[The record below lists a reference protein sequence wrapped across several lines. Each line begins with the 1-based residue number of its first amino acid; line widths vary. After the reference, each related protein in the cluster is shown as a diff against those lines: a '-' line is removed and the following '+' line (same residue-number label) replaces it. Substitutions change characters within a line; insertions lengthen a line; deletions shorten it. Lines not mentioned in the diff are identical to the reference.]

1 MTDRISR
8 SIVWCFASLIESRD
22 ESRFGKNHRL
32 IQVKNH
38 AVPKIQSKP
47 RSFSS
52 CSGTP
57 LSLLKPRLCSQSR
70 SQESS
75 EEDQKMLDLHPSR
88 RLATALPADNRLP
101 GSQTERRPLPLLPH
115 KISAKAP
122 VGKSTTRRLSEASA
136 DLSPEDWGG
145 STALALGCGC
155 APNEGGRQEALG
167 AGGLDVGRLML
178 LLSRVALT
186 SSWPIPPPRLHTNF
200 EINFEM
206 QEEKI
211 PPSKKDRQR
220 TMAHTH
226 TRARGKMKIH
236 M

>member
-1 MTDRISR
+1 MKAVS
-8 SIVWCFASLIESRD
+8 E
-22 ESRFGKNHRL
+22 KNHRL

-52 CSGTP
+52 CPGTP

-115 KISAKAP
+115 KISAKAS

-206 QEEKI
+206 QEEKN
-211 PPSKKDRQR
+211 PAKQEGSSKKLW
-220 TMAHTH
+220 HTH

>member
-1 MTDRISR
+1 
-8 SIVWCFASLIESRD
+8 
-22 ESRFGKNHRL
+22 
-32 IQVKNH
+32 
-38 AVPKIQSKP
+38 
-47 RSFSS
+47 
-52 CSGTP
+52 
-57 LSLLKPRLCSQSR
+57 
-70 SQESS
+70 
-75 EEDQKMLDLHPSR
+75 
-88 RLATALPADNRLP
+88 
-101 GSQTERRPLPLLPH
+101 
-115 KISAKAP
+115 
-122 VGKSTTRRLSEASA
+122 
-136 DLSPEDWGG
+136 
-145 STALALGCGC
+145 
-155 APNEGGRQEALG
+155 
-167 AGGLDVGRLML
+167 ML